1 MSRWLVTQGSNQFNV
16 DGLADLKKM
25 ARSGELKSG
34 DMIQPPGASDWM
46 YAAEVPQLAALLLD
60 EDDDDFGASSGGSGK
75 ILGMVL
81 GAVALVA
88 GGAALYFVQELP
100 LGNEVLIGEGGLKY
114 TEMVVTDEGVSLLQE
129 PEERARTGQAVQK
142 DDTLELLA
150 KRGDFYKARTD
161 SGAEGWIRE
170 DQVIAVY
177 QLGGESV
184 REEFDPL
191 YNPDR
196 YVSVAN
202 AQWMQ
207 LPEQENEGEVI
218 TVFQFLLRNQ
228 SDFDMTDLVLVATIK
243 DGKNAELDRLEIAV
257 EGVIPLQSGTMVGTL
272 QPEEDDEDGKRRLLT
287 HTEFERMSADD
298 PDMQLRYS
306 EGVEVAMD
314 DKDFTNATIDI
325 LQLRAVPNDKTAEM
339 LSSR

>member
-1 MSRWLVTQGSNQFNV
+1 MSRWLVTQGSNQFTV
-16 DGLADLKKM
+16 EGLAELKNM
-25 ARSGELKSG
+25 ARSGELKGG

-46 YAAEVPQLAALLLD
+46 YAAEVPQLAALLED
-60 EDDDDFGASSGGSGK
+60 EDDDDLAGSGGNAGK
-75 ILGMVL
+75 ILGVAL

-88 GGAALYFVQELP
+88 GAAALYFVQELP
-100 LGNEVLIGEGGLKY
+100 RGNEVLIGEGGLKY

-129 PEERARTGQAVQK
+129 PEERARSGQAVQRN
-142 DDTLELLA
+142 DTLELLA
-150 KRGDFYKARTD
+150 KRGDFYKARTE

-177 QLGGESV
+177 QLGGETV

-228 SDFDMTDLVLVATIK
+228 SDFDMTDLVLIATIK
-243 DGKNAELDRLEIAV
+243 DAKNAELGQLEIPV
-257 EGVIPLQSGTMVGTL
+257 EGVIPSQSGTMVGTL
-272 QPEEDDEDGKRRLLT
+272 QPEEDDEDGERRLLT
-287 HTEFERMSADD
+287 HTEFEKVSADD

-306 EGVEVAMD
+306 EGVEVVMD
-314 DKDFTNATIDI
+314 EKDFTNATIDI
-325 LQLRAVPNDKTAEM
+325 LQLRAVPNEQTAEM